1 MFHKSQRHCT
11 TTITAL
17 LEHTP
22 GYPSLYGLVD
32 IACKFHSWLVTN
44 YYKWN
49 KPTDCC
55 SVLDMHQYR
64 QLSQTQTTWGITG
77 PDYQVQDNGS
87 NHKTFPHEGTKAF
100 FPLCAPHH
108 SDCHWPAPLC
118 YQEYSCQDYHLTL
131 LIFKWFKAHSFQP
144 NFIQSSLTV
153 INDGWGSWYFS

>member
-1 MFHKSQRHCT
+1 MFHKSQCHCI

-17 LEHTP
+17 LERTP

-49 KPTDCC
+49 KLRDCS
-55 SVLDMHQYR
+55 SVLDMHCYR

-87 NHKTFPHEGTKAF
+87 NHKTFPQEGSKACF
-100 FPLCAPHH
+100 LCVLHTTVTTLGLALLH
-108 SDCHWPAPLC
+108 
-118 YQEYSCQDYHLTL
+118 YQEHSCQGFHLTL
-131 LIFKWFKAHSFQP
+131 LIFRRFKAHLFQP
-144 NFIQSSLTV
+144 NLV
-153 INDGWGSWYFS
+153 WHW